1 MQKRLNIL
9 EKKMNNIL
17 NTLTDYEIKIKMEK
31 NLIKFYKISK
41 LINKTIKIDNY
52 EETEKE
58 LDKDL
63 NVKYLCGYERII
75 FNLSIRLALNNMNIM
90 SRNNFIVIDEGFSAA
105 DSVNIH
111 KFSIILET
119 IKKEY
124 DICLLISHIDEIKNQ
139 NGNIIK
145 INYNKN
151 TLDSNIN
158 II

>member
-1 MQKRLNIL
+1 
-9 EKKMNNIL
+9 
-17 NTLTDYEIKIKMEK
+17 
-31 NLIKFYKISK
+31 
-41 LINKTIKIDNY
+41 
-52 EETEKE
+52 
-58 LDKDL
+58 
-63 NVKYLCGYERII
+63 
-75 FNLSIRLALNNMNIM
+75 MNIM
-90 SRNNFIVIDEGFSAA
+90 SRNNFIVIDEHFSSA

-111 KFSIILET
+111 KFSIVFEL

-145 INYNKN
+145 INYDKN